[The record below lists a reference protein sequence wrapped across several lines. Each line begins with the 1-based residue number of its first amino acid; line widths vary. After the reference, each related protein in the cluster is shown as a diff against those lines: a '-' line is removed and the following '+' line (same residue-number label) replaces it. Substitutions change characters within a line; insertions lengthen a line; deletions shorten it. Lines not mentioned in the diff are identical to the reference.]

1 MMPVYPGAN
10 ATPEALA
17 LYAVEMDRYKAESAR
32 IHAQAQA
39 DTAVAMRQ
47 MAAAQDRMTGVI
59 GARVLP
65 TRTDLIWD
73 LTKVQ
78 PQASILTP
86 SQIVAGAAQIVD
98 AYIKANP
105 GAVL

>member
-17 LYAVEMDRYKAESAR
+17 LYAVEMDRYKAETAR

-39 DTAVAMRQ
+39 DTAVAMREA
-47 MAAAQDRMTGVI
+47 AAAQLTMVDALNGS
-59 GARVLP
+59 LP
-65 TRTDLIWD
+65 TRAGLIWD

-86 SQIVAGAAQIVD
+86 SQIVSGAAQIVD

-105 GAVL
+105 EAVA

>member
-1 MMPVYPGAN
+1 MMPVYPGAD
-10 ATPEALA
+10 APAAELA
-17 LYAVEMDRYKAESAR
+17 AYAVEMDRYKAESAR

-39 DTAVAMRQ
+39 DTAVAMREA
-47 MAAAQDRMTGVI
+47 AAAQLAMVDALNGSM
-59 GARVLP
+59 P
-65 TRTDLIWD
+65 TRAGLIWD

-105 GAVL
+105 GTVA